1 MLARTLVIAAM
12 AVLVYY
18 LYRRWSD
25 AQKVAE
31 KKPPKPQ
38 PMKKC
43 AHCGVHLPKKRRFRS
58 MSSIFAVTI
67 TNHVTCRNIPDAC
80 WHPG

>member
-43 AHCGVHLPKKRRFRS
+43 AHCGVHMPEKE
-58 MSSIFAVTI
+58 AVSLDQLYFCSED
-67 TNHVTCRNIPDAC
+67 HKSRYLQE
-80 WHPG
+80 HP